1 MSATGDVSIGFEGL
15 DAAGEKPD
23 ESSYTVKFSA
33 STPEP
38 DANEKSE
45 EIVLL
50 EKNKRDSTDG
60 EDEDKKGNLLG
71 NEKVRSCVCMQ
82 TVKLGISSF
91 CDCRVL
97 LGVSRN

>member
-15 DAAGEKPD
+15 DEAGENPD
-23 ESSYTVKFSA
+23 QSSYTVKFSA

-50 EKNKRDSTDG
+50 EKNKQDSTDG
-60 EDEDKKGNLLG
+60 DGEDKKGSKGNLLG
-71 NEKVRSCVCMQ
+71 REKVRS
-82 TVKLGISSF
+82 
-91 CDCRVL
+91 
-97 LGVSRN
+97 